1 MTARPRHR
9 IPLLL
14 TGIFA
19 AAILGLSS
27 APPASAHDALASATP
42 APDATVT
49 EPLNSVEL
57 TFNESPLAGFETGM
71 AIVVLDPAGTDVSTG
86 TLRIADTQLSK
97 DVTPSGPGQY
107 QVLWQTVSSD
117 GHPISGQYAFTYT
130 VDAAPAPPVQTP
142 TPTTPVATPAPTPEA
157 SAPTEPAPSP
167 DATPLASDAYDAT
180 FPIFLVASA
189 LVIAAILAVAIIL
202 GVRARH
208 RKDASREGNAP

>member
-14 TGIFA
+14 AGIFA

-71 AIVVLDPAGTDVSTG
+71 AIVVLDPAGTDVSAG

-97 DVTPSGPGQY
+97 DVAPSGPGQY

-142 TPTTPVATPAPTPEA
+142 TPTTPTPTPEA

-202 GVRARH
+202 GVRARR